1 MPFCSGRGPLH
12 VLPHPRSGPPG
23 ILLEAGVGEQASLW
37 KVHPVLLSANLG
49 VEEPFFTDT

>member
-1 MPFCSGRGPLH
+1 M
-12 VLPHPRSGPPG
+12 
-23 ILLEAGVGEQASLW
+23 LEAGVGEQASLW